1 MPNACQFIL
10 ADLNVSDIE
19 SLRSENDE
27 LTKKVEGMQEVLKE
41 LLKDQMKLED
51 EEAKIRRQKV

>member
-51 EEAKIRRQKV
+51 EEAKLRRQKV

>member
-27 LTKKVEGMQEVLKE
+27 LTKKVEGMQEVLRE